1 MGGRYSDSTAILE
14 ISFPIY
20 CSTEATIHP
29 KSSFQPF
36 DLFLHELCIAESAS
50 SPFVISCSNGQW
62 CCPGQFDLFVWW
74 KISQSCN
81 VHFLPISLPHLF
93 QSPSFSLFMPLPFQ
107 LLDRASCLT
116 LIFHCLPLFLRRAC
130 YNSAPSTSF
139 HKIYF
144 ICTFDQVLCI
154 SFLGADRLRF
164 SLNFS
169 HSFCVLYVLQS
180 YQFEW
185 GDGGN
190 VTPARRYILLF
201 INFWKPLNP

>member
-130 YNSAPSTSF
+130 YNSAPSTSAALQHFTKSILFALLTKFFASLFSELTDWGF
-139 HKIYF
+139 HWIFHILFVFCMFCK
-144 ICTFDQVLCI
+144 VI
-154 SFLGADRLRF
+154 SL
-164 SLNFS
+164 S
-169 HSFCVLYVLQS
+169 
-180 YQFEW
+180 
-185 GDGGN
+185 GGM
-190 VTPARRYILLF
+190 AEM
-201 INFWKPLNP
+201 